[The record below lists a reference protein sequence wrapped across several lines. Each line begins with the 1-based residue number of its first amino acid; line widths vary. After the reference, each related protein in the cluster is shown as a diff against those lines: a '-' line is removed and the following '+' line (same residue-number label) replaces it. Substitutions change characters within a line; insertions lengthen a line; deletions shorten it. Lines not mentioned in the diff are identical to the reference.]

1 MFVFIGLGLPYYC
14 YSDELVD
21 FNNKAK
27 GVLLDMRYYGPH
39 NFVGRR
45 IKGYNAPK
53 CLLTSKA
60 SDALAKVQNEISPF
74 GLSLK
79 IYDCYRPQ
87 KAVNDFVAWAKD
99 LSDTKMKSE
108 FYPNEEKKELF
119 KKGYIA
125 SKSAHSRGST
135 VDLTIV
141 STSGDLDM
149 GSKFDYFGTSSNT
162 RNPNMSE
169 VQKRNRLLLKTV
181 MEKNGFVNYEKEW
194 WHYTLKKEPYPNDYF
209 DIDVE

>member
-1 MFVFIGLGLPYYC
+1 MFAFISFGLSYYC
-14 YSDELVD
+14 CSNELVD

-27 GVLLDMRYYGPH
+27 GVTFDIRYYGSY

-45 IKGYNAPK
+45 IKGYNSPK

-60 SDALAKVQNEISPF
+60 SDALAKVQNDIIPF

-79 IYDCYRPQ
+79 VYDCYRPQ

-99 LSDTKMKSE
+99 LSDTKMKRE
-108 FYPNEEKKELF
+108 FYPNEDKKELF

-125 SKSAHSRGST
+125 SRSAHSRGST
-135 VDLTIV
+135 VDLTLV
-141 STSGDLDM
+141 SASGDLDM
-149 GSKFDYFGTSSNT
+149 GSKFDYFGASSNT
-162 RNPNMSE
+162 TNPNMSE

-194 WHYTLKKEPYPNDYF
+194 WHYTLKKEPYPNDF
-209 DIDVE
+209 LDIDVE